1 MEELLCE
8 EEVGFSSLEE
18 AAEEAGFST
27 LEELPVL
34 SEVPFE
40 EEEAGFSSL
49 EEAGLSSLEEAD
61 VSSLEEGLSSL
72 EDALELLA
80 GRAGRCTADRKFQLV
95 AGHSAVVIAGGGVHP
110 EGAAHHRGIYL
121 ALYGGLAGSLCHLAA
136 IDIPADAGSIQILA
150 LEGSFEGADPPAQP
164 CRSRC

>member
-1 MEELLCE
+1 MEEELLCE

-61 VSSLEEGLSSL
+61 VSSLEEAGLSSL
-72 EDALELLA
+72 ENALELLLDELDDA
-80 GRAGRCTADRKFQLV
+80 PLTESSSLLLV
-95 AGHSAVVIAGGGVHP
+95 TVQ
-110 EGAAHHRGIYL
+110 
-121 ALYGGLAGSLCHLAA
+121 SL
-136 IDIPADAGSIQILA
+136 
-150 LEGSFEGADPPAQP
+150 
-164 CRSRC
+164 